1 MKGSHPSSRYAG
13 EVPRS
18 GGGGVMTGNTMF
30 ETVLRR
36 LGLERKR
43 SAVAPLIAL
52 HAAGRPQWTPRNYA
66 ALAAG
71 GLCRQC
77 RRLSLACA

>member
-1 MKGSHPSSRYAG
+1 
-13 EVPRS
+13 
-18 GGGGVMTGNTMF
+18 MF

-43 SAVAPLIAL
+43 SAAAPLIAL

-66 ALAAG
+66 ALAAR
-71 GLCRQC
+71 GLRRQC
-77 RRLSLACA
+77 QSAIAPSA